1 MFLIDNKDPDVSFV
15 SSLVP
20 TSKRI
25 PTSTL
30 DGDEALSVNT
40 VMPFE
45 SFVTSYLLSYS
56 LISLPYYPT
65 ADFGDPAASL

>member
-1 MFLIDNKDPDVSFV
+1 MIDNKDPDVSFV

-30 DGDEALSVNT
+30 EGDEALSVNT
-40 VMPFE
+40 VIPFE

-56 LISLPYYPT
+56 LISLPGCPT
-65 ADFGDPAASL
+65 ADLGQAAPSL